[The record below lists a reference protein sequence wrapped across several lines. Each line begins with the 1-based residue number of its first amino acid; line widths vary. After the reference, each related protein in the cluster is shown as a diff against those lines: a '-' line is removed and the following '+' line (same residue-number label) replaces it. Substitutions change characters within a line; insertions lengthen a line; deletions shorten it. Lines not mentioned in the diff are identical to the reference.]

1 MTTAPHVRPVRQAFL
16 QRYEGPIA
24 SLADCLV
31 VGIMVLLTFIPLV
44 TGFAGFVAGCAILRA
59 RTAGTG
65 SITPAA
71 FWRELRTVLRSSIGV
86 VLVPAALGTVLAVD
100 LFALFAGLGANPVM
114 WAALGVVSA
123 IVVVLALRAAA
134 AWRKGMRW
142 IPTLQQSFRAL
153 GVDASGSV
161 LLLGAAATSVALALF
176 TPMLTIVCLGPL
188 VLGAV
193 AMDAR
198 LGRSSVENRSSS

>member
-1 MTTAPHVRPVRQAFL
+1 MTTAQKSLPLRQAFL

-24 SLADCLV
+24 ALADCLV
-31 VGIMVLLTFIPLV
+31 VGIMVLVTFLPLV

-86 VLVPAALGTVLAVD
+86 ILVPAALGIVLAVD
-100 LFALFAGLGANPVM
+100 LFALFAGLGENPIM
-114 WAALGVVSA
+114 WAGLGVVSA
-123 IVVVLALRAAA
+123 IVVVLGIRAAA
-134 AWRKGMRW
+134 AWRPGMRW
-142 IPTLQQSFRAL
+142 IPTLQESFRAL
-153 GVDASGSV
+153 GFDPSGSL
-161 LLLGAAATSVALALF
+161 LLLGAVATSVAIALL

-198 LGRSSVENRSSS
+198 HNRSGAGQE